1 MALRI
6 ATNVP
11 SITAQRALGGNQRLT
26 EKSMAQLS
34 TGSRITKAADDAAG
48 LSISESLRSNIR
60 SYVQAG
66 RNTQDGISMVQ
77 VAEGGMSEIG
87 NMLNRFRE
95 LSVQA
100 ASDTIDQRERGFIQE
115 EVGQLKQ
122 EIERIAQST
131 RFGDKKLLNG
141 ESPVFDFQVGVH
153 GDAELDV
160 ISYDAGK
167 TDVTLGALGLSGM
180 DLSSKSG
187 AQSALKDI
195 DDALNTLNG
204 HRANLGAL
212 QNRLITTTE
221 NVSSAVENLSAADSR
236 IRDAD
241 IADSSANLTK
251 GNILQNATTSILSQA
266 NANPQMALKLVG

>member
-11 SITAQRALGGNQRLT
+11 SLTAQRALNGNQRT
-26 EKSMAQLS
+26 TDKAMAQLS

-77 VAEGGMSEIG
+77 VAEGGLSEVA
-87 NMLNRFRE
+87 NMVNRFRE
-95 LSVQA
+95 LSIQA

-115 EVGQLKQ
+115 EVDQLKL
-122 EIERIAQST
+122 EVERIAQST
-131 RFGDKKLLNG
+131 QFGEKKLLNG
-141 ESPVFDFQVGVH
+141 AGDVFDFQVGIH
-153 GDAELDV
+153 GDAELNA
-160 ISYDAGK
+160 ISYDSSD
-167 TDVTLGALGLSGM
+167 TDVTLSSLGLSGL

-187 AQSALKDI
+187 AQSAIEDI
-195 DDALNTLNG
+195 DAALVGVNG
-204 HRANLGAL
+204 HRAKLGAL
-212 QNRLITTTE
+212 QNRLVTTTE
-221 NVSSAVENLSAADSR
+221 NIDSAVENLSAADSR

-241 IADSSANLTK
+241 IASSSAELTK
-251 GNILQNATTSILSQA
+251 GNILQNATTSILAQA
-266 NANPQMALKLVG
+266 NVNPQMALKLVG

>member
-11 SITAQRALGGNQRLT
+11 SLTAQRALNGNQRT
-26 EKSMAQLS
+26 TDKAMAQLS

-77 VAEGGMSEIG
+77 VAEGGLSEVA
-87 NMLNRFRE
+87 NMINRFRE
-95 LSVQA
+95 LSIQA

-115 EVGQLKQ
+115 EVDQLKL
-122 EIERIAQST
+122 EVERIAQAT
-131 RFGDKKLLNG
+131 QFGDKKLLNG
-141 ESPVFDFQVGVH
+141 GGGIFDFQVGIN
-153 GDAELDV
+153 GDPELNA
-160 ISYDAGK
+160 ISYDASD
-167 TDVTLGALGLSGM
+167 TDVTLSSLGLAGL
-180 DLSSKSG
+180 DLSNKSG
-187 AQSALKDI
+187 ARSAIEDI
-195 DDALNTLNG
+195 DEALIGING
-204 HRANLGAL
+204 HRAKLGAL
-212 QNRLITTTE
+212 QNRLTTTTE
-221 NVSSAVENLSAADSR
+221 NIDSAVENLSAADSR

-241 IADSSANLTK
+241 IAQSSAELTK

-266 NANPQMALKLVG
+266 NVNPQMALKLVG